1 MKLVFYKKKFDNYLE
16 FQNKYSSKFSEI
28 FAEMQIF
35 QNEENEETNEKK
47 KKLKQEK
54 KEKVKFGT
62 VAGQMDKLLKKLQTA
77 TKNDDIVTPD
87 SSDLEYS
94 PNPSNESNT
103 IVIPELNDNPNVNIV
118 VDEQST
124 GSESGSESGSDETSS
139 ETSVNEDAPP
149 ADVDGGDNNNDDD
162 DGNDDGGDDE

>member
-1 MKLVFYKKKFDNYLE
+1 MLL
-16 FQNKYSSKFSEI
+16 
-28 FAEMQIF
+28 
-35 QNEENEETNEKK
+35 ENERVRRASIIQELEAQKQNLLRESNEKK

-103 IVIPELNDNPNVNIV
+103 IVIPELNDIPNVNIV

-124 GSESGSESGSDETSS
+124 GSESGSDETAS
-139 ETSVNEDAPP
+139 ETSVNEDAP

-162 DGNDDGGDDE
+162 DGNDDE